1 MAPPPLAC
9 VISTA
14 GTITLRTTESRSGGS
29 NHEDPNLLI
38 RMGNFDSGYLPR
50 TSQTN
55 QLGVVLG
62 D

>member
-1 MAPPPLAC
+1 MAPPSLAC

-14 GTITLRTTESRSGGS
+14 GTVTLRAAESRSSGS

-50 TSQTN
+50 TFHAD